1 MNDKKAITLALASV
15 LFWSTVATAFKIG
28 LVEFEPAR
36 LIFIATITSLLLFL
50 ALIASA
56 RKLRLL
62 VEIKPRQYLHHAI
75 MGFLNPFAYY
85 LILFK
90 AYSLLPAQVAQPI
103 NMTWPI
109 ILIIMSV
116 PFLHHK
122 IGWKSYLA
130 LFISFTGVILIS
142 SQGKI
147 SNLMNVEPKGILLC
161 IGSAFVWSTYWI
173 FNVKNKMDELTGL
186 FLNFFFGLIYLTIYI
201 AAFST
206 FKFQFSK
213 SLAAGI
219 YIGIFETG
227 ISFVFW
233 MKAMSLTSSSA
244 KIANL
249 IYLAPFLSL
258 IFIHSILGEEI
269 FATTIV
275 GLFFIISGILFQKTD
290 KQKNYE

>member
-109 ILIIMSV
+109 ILILMSV
-116 PFLHHK
+116 PLLHHK

-130 LFISFTGVILIS
+130 LFISFIGVILIS

-147 SNLMNVEPKGILLC
+147 SSLRNVDSEGILLC
-161 IGSAFVWSTYWI
+161 VGSAFVWSTYWI
-173 FNVKNKMDELTGL
+173 FNVKNK
-186 FLNFFFGLIYLTIYI
+186 
-201 AAFST
+201 
-206 FKFQFSK
+206 
-213 SLAAGI
+213 
-219 YIGIFETG
+219 
-227 ISFVFW
+227 
-233 MKAMSLTSSSA
+233 
-244 KIANL
+244 
-249 IYLAPFLSL
+249 
-258 IFIHSILGEEI
+258 
-269 FATTIV
+269 
-275 GLFFIISGILFQKTD
+275 TD
-290 KQKNYE
+290 KLRLGLRSGLGLRENKSGPR